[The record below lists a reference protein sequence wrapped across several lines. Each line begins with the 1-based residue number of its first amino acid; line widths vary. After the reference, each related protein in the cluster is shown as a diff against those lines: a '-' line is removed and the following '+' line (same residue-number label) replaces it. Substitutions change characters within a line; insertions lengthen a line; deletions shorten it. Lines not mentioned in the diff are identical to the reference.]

1 MNKTAAILLSN
12 IHYGPSS
19 KDVLDSSYI
28 NIFYGAKPK
37 RPVFETQMGTFG
49 ISKIEPELILQPNQ
63 IQTFHTQASLN
74 GDATILSINPH
85 MHLLGKSFWAFALT
99 PSGDTIPLIKINK
112 WDFRWQYYYTF
123 KNPVI
128 IKKGTVIHVYG
139 TFDNTAQ
146 NPNNPN
152 HPPKLVWQGEGV
164 RSMQTTEEMFQFIFT
179 YMPYQTGDEKMDLGK

>member
-1 MNKTAAILLSN
+1 
-12 IHYGPSS
+12 
-19 KDVLDSSYI
+19 
-28 NIFYGAKPK
+28 
-37 RPVFETQMGTFG
+37 MGTFG

-85 MHLLGKSFWAFALT
+85 MHLLGKSFWAFSLT
-99 PSGDTIPLIKINK
+99 PAGDTIPLIKINK

>member
-1 MNKTAAILLSN
+1 M
-12 IHYGPSS
+12 
-19 KDVLDSSYI
+19 
-28 NIFYGAKPK
+28 
-37 RPVFETQMGTFG
+37 
-49 ISKIEPELILQPNQ
+49 
-63 IQTFHTQASLN
+63 
-74 GDATILSINPH
+74 
-85 MHLLGKSFWAFALT
+85 GKSFWAFALT
-99 PSGDTIPLIKINK
+99 PAGDTIPLIKINK

-179 YMPYQTGDEKMDLGK
+179 YMPYQTGDEHLDLSKH